1 MTMEHA
7 DSIKFGIREIN
18 VPIVLENFNLSKR
31 NKIWDLSFIGLDK
44 GRAEKI
50 LQLEKMLRE
59 FGVKSNFRIFSE
71 DNTISD
77 INNQRI
83 LYKETLNIYSQSKAI
98 LEIIADGQKSSTMR
112 PIEAGALG
120 VKLVTN
126 DKSIIHKDFYND
138 KNIFILGVDSLNNIG
153 DFLNTPFDE
162 SFDYKIYDIENWLEE
177 ISKA

>member
-1 MTMEHA
+1 M
-7 DSIKFGIREIN
+7 
-18 VPIVLENFNLSKR
+18 
-31 NKIWDLSFIGLDK
+31 
-44 GRAEKI
+44 
-50 LQLEKMLRE
+50 
-59 FGVKSNFRIFSE
+59 
-71 DNTISD
+71 
-77 INNQRI
+77 
-83 LYKETLNIYSQSKAI
+83 YKETLNIYSQSKAI